1 MQFRKDING
10 LRAIAV
16 IAVILFHLNN
26 NYLPGGFAGVDVF
39 FIISGFLMTKI
50 IVERLNNNKFSIWD
64 FYCAR
69 AKRIVPAL
77 SCVCLSLMLL
87 GYLFLY
93 PSDYA
98 QVGEDSFSS
107 LLFYSNFLYLSRAG
121 YFDDSSVNNLLLHTW
136 SLSVEWQFYI
146 IYPVII
152 YAIARSTGIK
162 SVKKAVIVMTVLSFA
177 ASLYGTYNYAEQTYF
192 MFPTRAWAML
202 SGGCVYFFSAGSM
215 VRKTASPVGL
225 ILVLTSF
232 FVIDKNT
239 PWPSEMALLPVLG
252 ASLII
257 LAGTSDF
264 ITNNRVAQFIGT
276 ISYEM
281 YLVHWPVIIFY
292 KKLNI
297 DIGPVKA
304 VIIVLVLSAAL
315 HYLCD
320 KTKKLNFTNGI
331 VYFIACILSSYVV
344 YAGGFSDRVPEQF
357 RISKKEFHKKYY
369 GGSSFPANQA
379 FFENASKGTYKYIF
393 AGDSFA
399 LQYATDVKNSGLP
412 SAEIYSHGCLML
424 PDYSR
429 FLRNK
434 EFKEC
439 SDSYRILAQ
448 LMEQNKTAPLIFTL
462 SWDTYIGAV
471 IKKGASDKENFSDE
485 EYLDMIKSQVRK
497 IIETGGP
504 EREYYFTGRA
514 MPASID
520 GFGCLSASPL
530 PGYRLFSACSSEQT
544 ESRPEINQAIKD
556 AVSGYRNA
564 HFIDPNDSL
573 CSDGKCLI
581 IKDSEPVYSDQSHLS
596 IYGSRIVFADILK
609 KLSR

>member
-39 FIISGFLMTKI
+39 LVISGFLMTKI
-50 IVERLNNNKFSIWD
+50 IVERLSNDKFSIWD

-146 IYPVII
+146 IYPVILF
-152 YAIARSTGIK
+152 ALARFIGIK
-162 SVKKAVIVMTVLSFA
+162 NVKSAVICMALLSFA

-202 SGGCVYFFSAGSM
+202 SGGCVYFYSM
-215 VRKTASPVGL
+215 RPGARKFASPVGL
-225 ILVLTSF
+225 LLVLISF
-232 FVIDKNT
+232 FIIDKDT
-239 PWPSEMALLPVLG
+239 PWPGEMALLPVTG

-257 LAGTSDF
+257 MAGSSNL

-297 DIGPVKA
+297 DIGTVKTI
-304 VIIVLVLSAAL
+304 IIVLVMSFAL

-320 KTKKLNFTNGI
+320 KTKKLSFTNGI
-331 VYFIACILSSYVV
+331 VYFTTCILSNYVF
-344 YAGGFSDRVPEQF
+344 YAGGFNDRVPEQF
-357 RISKKEFHKKYY
+357 RISKKEFHQKYY
-369 GGSSFPANQA
+369 GGSNFPVNKA
-379 FFENASKGTYKYIF
+379 FFENSNKDTYKYIF

-399 LQYATDVKNSGLP
+399 LQYATDVRNSRLP
-412 SAEIYSHGCLML
+412 AAEIYSHGCVML

-434 EFKEC
+434 ESKEC
-439 SDSYRILAQ
+439 SDSYTILTE
-448 LMEQNKTAPLIFTL
+448 LMDRNKKAALIFTL
-462 SWDTYIGAV
+462 SWDTYIGTV
-471 IKKGASDKENFSDE
+471 IKKGASNKESFSDE
-485 EYLDMIKSQVRK
+485 QYRNMIKSQIRK
-497 IIETGGP
+497 IIETGGS

-544 ESRPEINQAIKD
+544 ELRPEINKSIKG
-556 AVSGYRNA
+556 AVAAYKNA

-573 CSDGKCLI
+573 CTNGKCLI

-596 IYGSRIVFADILK
+596 VYGSRIVFDDILK
-609 KLSR
+609 KFNN

>member
-215 VRKTASPVGL
+215 ARKTASPVGL

-232 FVIDKNT
+232 
-239 PWPSEMALLPVLG
+239 
-252 ASLII
+252 
-257 LAGTSDF
+257 
-264 ITNNRVAQFIGT
+264 
-276 ISYEM
+276 
-281 YLVHWPVIIFY
+281 
-292 KKLNI
+292 
-297 DIGPVKA
+297 
-304 VIIVLVLSAAL
+304 
-315 HYLCD
+315 
-320 KTKKLNFTNGI
+320 
-331 VYFIACILSSYVV
+331 SS
-344 YAGGFSDRVPEQF
+344 
-357 RISKKEFHKKYY
+357 
-369 GGSSFPANQA
+369 
-379 FFENASKGTYKYIF
+379 
-393 AGDSFA
+393 
-399 LQYATDVKNSGLP
+399 
-412 SAEIYSHGCLML
+412 
-424 PDYSR
+424 
-429 FLRNK
+429 
-434 EFKEC
+434 
-439 SDSYRILAQ
+439 
-448 LMEQNKTAPLIFTL
+448 
-462 SWDTYIGAV
+462 
-471 IKKGASDKENFSDE
+471 
-485 EYLDMIKSQVRK
+485 
-497 IIETGGP
+497 
-504 EREYYFTGRA
+504 
-514 MPASID
+514 
-520 GFGCLSASPL
+520 
-530 PGYRLFSACSSEQT
+530 
-544 ESRPEINQAIKD
+544 
-556 AVSGYRNA
+556 
-564 HFIDPNDSL
+564 
-573 CSDGKCLI
+573 
-581 IKDSEPVYSDQSHLS
+581 
-596 IYGSRIVFADILK
+596 
-609 KLSR
+609 